1 MTRLS
6 PTGDHSWLVT
16 TFNAWFLP
24 NLGYPFEWRDVPRPN
39 PDKHEMTSQT
49 ILKIG
54 ATLVLLVSLMPALA
68 GQTRDPATYFFH
80 DSFNDLREEGEIVRQ
95 EGKVGV
101 LVMFE
106 TDD

>member
-1 MTRLS
+1 
-6 PTGDHSWLVT
+6 
-16 TFNAWFLP
+16 
-24 NLGYPFEWRDVPRPN
+24 
-39 PDKHEMTSQT
+39 MTSQT
-49 ILKIG
+49 ILKSG
-54 ATLVLLVSLMPALA
+54 TTLVLLTLLTPVLA

-80 DSFNDLREEGEIVRQ
+80 DSFNDLREEGEIARQ

>member
-1 MTRLS
+1 M
-6 PTGDHSWLVT
+6 
-16 TFNAWFLP
+16 A
-24 NLGYPFEWRDVPRPN
+24 
-39 PDKHEMTSQT
+39 SQT
-49 ILKIG
+49 ILKLG

-80 DSFNDLREEGEIVRQ
+80 DSFNDFREEGEIARQ